1 MGSPRDRSE
10 LQSVIDF
17 FATPLIVDVL
27 RAIRDGRL
35 PRQSPDLSPYG
46 DAVDAAILAL
56 ANAGTVAGDTRPGQ
70 LGSAPSLSLTS
81 KGRMVCALI
90 DEVID
95 FPTHLNVQ
103 LGIHRT
109 DERRAADQSVI

>member
-1 MGSPRDRSE
+1 MGSPRDRSD

-27 RAIRDGRL
+27 REIRDGRL
-35 PRQSPDLSPYG
+35 PRQSPDLCAYG

-56 ANAGTVAGDTRPGQ
+56 TDAGTVAGSTDPGQ
-70 LGSAPSLSLTS
+70 PNNAPSLSLTS

-90 DEVID
+90 DEIVD
-95 FPTHLNVQ
+95 FHSRKRPARQPERTRAGWPT
-103 LGIHRT
+103 
-109 DERRAADQSVI
+109 ERSFR